1 MTQGQNLESG
11 GSIQEIARRALAS
24 AGQFLKAAEQL
35 IPGLVT
41 LLRAGQVQEAQTTLT
56 QFLGGLGSLARL
68 SADLNRVDVA
78 PQTPPVDLQELAGV
92 LEQLVQIQERR
103 DWEELAQY
111 LETAFPPRL
120 ARWRQAFEDLE
131 PR

>member
-68 SADLNRVDVA
+68 SADLGRVDVA
-78 PQTPPVDLQELAGV
+78 PHAAPLDLQELAGL
-92 LEQLVQIQERR
+92 LEELVQIQERR
-103 DWEELAQY
+103 DWEGLAQY

-131 PR
+131 CR